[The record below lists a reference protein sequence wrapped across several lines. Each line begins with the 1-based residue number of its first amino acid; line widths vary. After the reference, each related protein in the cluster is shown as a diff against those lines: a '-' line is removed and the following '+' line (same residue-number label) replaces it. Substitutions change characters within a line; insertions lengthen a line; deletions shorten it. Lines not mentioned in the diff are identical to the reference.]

1 MKCLIAFSALAI
13 TVTAAIS
20 GSQMGLSFPIALSA
34 TSVAS
39 ELTPL
44 AGPFYLPTGV
54 PLPGRIDRAE
64 LAGSIGEDRRGLA
77 VPVDAVRWRHQLF
90 PPSWNSSEIADV
102 RRADVV
108 GEPSEDDLKTRGGRR
123 LRKDRDTVRGE
134 DDA

>member
-1 MKCLIAFSALAI
+1 MRCLIAFSALAL

-20 GSQMGLSFPIALSA
+20 GSQMGFSLHIALPA

-39 ELTPL
+39 ELMPL

-90 PPSWNSSEIADV
+90 PPSWNSLETTDV

-108 GEPSEDDLKTRGGRR
+108 GEPSEEDLDTRRGRR

-134 DDA
+134 DEA